1 MTLAFIHYIN
11 NTKYYP
17 TKYTTDDS
25 YTMDY
30 KHMCAVLTRGPKRGN
45 QSRNESRMILLY
57 VVRNVILVA
66 VPVVRHGQISQTLR
80 HEPRV
85 TQ

>member
-1 MTLAFIHYIN
+1 MTLAFNHYIN
-11 NTKYYP
+11 NTKYNP
-17 TKYTTDDS
+17 TKYTTDNS

-30 KHMCAVLTRGPKRGN
+30 EHTCAVLTRGPKSGN
-45 QSRNESRMILLY
+45 QSRNESRMMLLS
-57 VVRNVILVA
+57 VVRSVILVA
-66 VPVVRHGQISQTLR
+66 VPVAR